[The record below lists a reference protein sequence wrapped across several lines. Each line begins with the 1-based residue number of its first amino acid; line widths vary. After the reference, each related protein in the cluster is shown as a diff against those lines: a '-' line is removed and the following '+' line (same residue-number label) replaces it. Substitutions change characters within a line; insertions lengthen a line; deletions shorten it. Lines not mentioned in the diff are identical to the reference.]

1 MEASMMTRISWL
13 AMAAAIGLG
22 CGGSDD
28 GGKGDGDT
36 SAADAGSSD
45 GGGSG
50 GADAT
55 GDSEYDMV
63 VGWIEA
69 WHAAHPA
76 MDGDINTKSEEEIA
90 GDPDLA
96 QLVDLC
102 GDHAE
107 IRPVIPLLAWE
118 YGGADHAWIN
128 PEQSALVY
136 CDYIPVSPSSEN
148 WAYDGGADHVTA
160 HVYVLFPEHNP
171 CKDEVG
177 ADTVAACIGDPTN
190 FEILVDT
197 ASLDDGAAAGL
208 DLAEASTELRLIM
221 PNGDRVHLHDD
232 I

>member
-1 MEASMMTRISWL
+1 MTIRFAGL
-13 AMAAAIGLG
+13 VLLVAIGSG
-22 CGGSDD
+22 CGGDD
-28 GGKGDGDT
+28 GGGGP
-36 SAADAGSSD
+36 GSD
-45 GGGSG
+45 GGGNPGGDGGG

-55 GDSEYDMV
+55 GDSAYDMV
-63 VGWIEA
+63 VGWIED
-69 WHAAHPA
+69 WKAAHPGNGGQ
-76 MDGDINTKSEEEIA
+76 DWDINTRSDDEIA
-90 GDPDLA
+90 ADPDLA
-96 QLVDLC
+96 QLIDLC

-107 IRPVIPLLAWE
+107 VRPVIPLLAWE
-118 YGGADHAWIN
+118 YGGADHQWIN

-136 CDYIPVSPSSEN
+136 CDYIPVAPSTEN
-148 WAYDGGADHVTA
+148 WDYDGGADHVTA

-190 FEILVDT
+190 FEILVDI
-197 ASLDDGAAAGL
+197 ASLDDGARAGL